1 MKRFSQR
8 HSHNTLSELNVTPLI
23 DLAFVL
29 LIIFII
35 TAPLLEQ
42 SINVNLPT
50 ASPNPTEVDPD
61 SVRTIA
67 VDAGGQIYLEGQAM
81 DQDQLFE
88 ALRDFKQADPN
99 AGVIIRVD
107 TENRV
112 QKMVDV
118 LDAMTRAGITRMSI
132 QNVPDPE

>member
-8 HSHNTLSELNVTPLI
+8 HSYNTLSELNVTPLI

-42 SINVNLPT
+42 SINVNLPS
-50 ASPNPTEVDPD
+50 AAPNTSEVDPEA
-61 SVRTIA
+61 VRTIA
-67 VDAGGQIYLEGQAM
+67 VDAQGQIYLDKEPL
-81 DQDQLFE
+81 DKE
-88 ALRDFKQADPN
+88 ALYQALVGFKESEPN

-107 TENRV
+107 TENKV

-118 LDAMTRAGITRMSI
+118 LDAMTRANITRMSI
-132 QNVPDPE
+132 QNVPEK

>member
-1 MKRFSQR
+1 MKRYSQR
-8 HSHNTLSELNVTPLI
+8 HSHSTLSELNVTPLI

-35 TAPLLEQ
+35 TTPLLEQ
-42 SINVNLPT
+42 SINVNLPS
-50 ASPNPTEVDPD
+50 ASANPTEVDPKA
-61 SVRTIA
+61 VRTIA
-67 VDAGGQIYLEGQAM
+67 VDASGQIFLEGSAT
-81 DQDQLFE
+81 DKDALYE
-88 ALRDFKQADPN
+88 ALIKFKEGEPN

-107 TENRV
+107 TQNRV

-132 QNVPDPE
+132 QNVPEPE

>member
-8 HSHNTLSELNVTPLI
+8 HSYNTLSELNVTPLI

-42 SINVNLPT
+42 SINVNLPS
-50 ASPNPTEVDPD
+50 ASPNSAEVDPNA
-61 SVRTIA
+61 VKTIA
-67 VDAGGQIYLEGQAM
+67 VDAEGQIYLDKEPL
-81 DQDQLFE
+81 DKE
-88 ALRDFKQADPN
+88 ALYQALAAFKEAEPD

-107 TENRV
+107 TQNPV

-118 LDAMTRAGITRMSI
+118 LDAMSRAGITRMSI
-132 QNVPDPE
+132 QNVPTEN

>member
-8 HSHNTLSELNVTPLI
+8 HSYNTLSELNVTPLI

-50 ASPNPTEVDPD
+50 ASPNTADVDPNA
-61 SVRTIA
+61 VKTIA
-67 VDAGGQIYLEGQAM
+67 VDAAGQIYLDKEPLDA
-81 DQDQLFE
+81 E
-88 ALRDFKQADPN
+88 ALYQALAAFKEAEPD
-99 AGVIIRVD
+99 AGVVIRVD

-132 QNVPDPE
+132 QNVPAEN

>member
-8 HSHNTLSELNVTPLI
+8 HSYNTLSELNVTPLI

-50 ASPNPTEVDPD
+50 ASPNTAEVDPNA
-61 SVRTIA
+61 VKTIA
-67 VDAGGQIYLEGQAM
+67 VDAEGQIYLDKEPLDA
-81 DQDQLFE
+81 E
-88 ALRDFKQADPN
+88 ALYQALAAFKEAEPD
-99 AGVIIRVD
+99 AGVVIRVD
-107 TENRV
+107 TQNRV

-132 QNVPDPE
+132 QNVPAEN